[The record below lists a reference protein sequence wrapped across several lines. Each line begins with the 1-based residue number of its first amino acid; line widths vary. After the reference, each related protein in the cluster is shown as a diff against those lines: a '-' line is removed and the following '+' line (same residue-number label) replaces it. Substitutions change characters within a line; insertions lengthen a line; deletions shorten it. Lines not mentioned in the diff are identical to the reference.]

1 MQEFQEREDKYM
13 RRDLENED
21 FISGGVIK
29 EAAKKIHEAGGCNA
43 QDDYSRGWDA
53 AIAEALNIL
62 LTATG
67 YTIEEV
73 LGHEE
78 G

>member
-1 MQEFQEREDKYM
+1 M

-73 LGHEE
+73 LGNEE

>member
-1 MQEFQEREDKYM
+1 M
-13 RRDLENED
+13 RKDLENED
-21 FISGGVIK
+21 FISGSVIK
-29 EAAKKIHEAGGCNA
+29 EAAKKIHEAGGGNA

-62 LTATG
+62 LTSTG

-73 LGHEE
+73 LEHEE